1 MPGAEPF
8 SAAGG
13 PVGVLLC
20 HGFTGSPGS
29 LRPWAEYLAGQGL
42 TVSLPRLPG
51 HGTTVRDMART
62 GWHDWYGALD
72 SALSELAGQ
81 CPQVFLCGLSMG
93 ACLALRLASV
103 HVSRD
108 SVRGLVLVNPSLAMD
123 NKLLLI
129 APALKY
135 VVRTVPGIASD
146 IKKPGAAELGY
157 KRVPVAAAATLPDM
171 WRTTVADLGKVT
183 APVLVYRSAVD
194 HVVGPA
200 SLPLL
205 QKALPSSQ
213 VTVVPCPDSYHV
225 ATLDNDAPTIFEGS
239 AKFIQ
244 DHSA

>member
-1 MPGAEPF
+1 
-8 SAAGG
+8 
-13 PVGVLLC
+13 
-20 HGFTGSPGS
+20 
-29 LRPWAEYLAGQGL
+29 
-42 TVSLPRLPG
+42 
-51 HGTTVRDMART
+51 MART